1 MQHRSVYNSFHAFF
15 TDLPEPVSYRQLK
28 RKMNLMKNQET
39 QRLYLKYQIRKEQ
52 RVVRAKVYHKFNYC
66 STRSFELSQ
75 TGIPRINSGHCE
87 SSFWCRANQHSNS
100 QIQITNHISY
110 QGTTS
115 SSIYLFQEQSQSE
128 CCINRVDKY
137 KNFLLNKLKL

>member
-52 RVVRAKVYHKFNYC
+52 RVVRAKVCHKFNYC

-100 QIQITNHISY
+100 QIQITITFHIRVRLVVQS
-110 QGTTS
+110 TFS
-115 SSIYLFQEQSQSE
+115 KNSRNLNAASIELTNIRTF
-128 CCINRVDKY
+128 
-137 KNFLLNKLKL
+137 F